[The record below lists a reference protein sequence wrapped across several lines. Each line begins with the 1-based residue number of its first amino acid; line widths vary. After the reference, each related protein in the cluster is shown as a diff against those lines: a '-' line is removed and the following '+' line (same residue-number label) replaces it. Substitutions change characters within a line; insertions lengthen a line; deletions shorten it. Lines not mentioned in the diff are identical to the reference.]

1 MRPLYYSNI
10 YQHKAKPEFLL
21 LCVTMCYNPMQKTSF
36 KQAFMNP
43 KHIAIIMDGNGRWAK
58 TRGKPRLSG
67 HRAGAESVRRVI
79 KACGK
84 LGIEYLTLYAFS
96 VENWSRPAAEVSGLM
111 VMLHDF
117 LVDNTKEL
125 QDNDIRLRV
134 SGRRSDLPAR
144 VEKKLREI
152 EELTA
157 GNKKS
162 TLILA
167 LSYGGRTEIA
177 NAARKLAEAAMAGKI
192 KPSEIDETA
201 VASALYLPDVPDPD
215 LIIRTSGEQRLSNF
229 LTWQSAY
236 SEFYFTKTLWPD
248 FAEADLK
255 AAIIDFSGRAR
266 RFGGL
271 PESTEGLSAKP
282 LAEGGS
288 SESQKEVQV

>member
-1 MRPLYYSNI
+1 MRGGMLQFP
-10 YQHKAKPEFLL
+10 AKI
-21 LCVTMCYNPMQKTSF
+21 SF
-36 KQAFMNP
+36 NQAFMKP

-58 TRGKPRLSG
+58 VRGKPRLSG

-111 VMLHDF
+111 VMLYDF
-117 LVDNTKEL
+117 LVENTKEL
-125 QDNDIRLRV
+125 QDNNIRLLV

-144 VEKKLREI
+144 VDKKLREV
-152 EELTA
+152 EALTA
-157 GNKKS
+157 NNKKA
-162 TLILA
+162 TLVLA

-177 NAARKLAEAAMAGKI
+177 HAARTLAEAAVAGKI
-192 KPSEIDETA
+192 KPSEIDEAA

-215 LIIRTSGEQRLSNF
+215 LIIRTSGELRLSNF

-255 AAIIDFSGRAR
+255 AAIDDFSRRQR
-266 RFGGL
+266 RFGGI
-271 PESTEGLSAKP
+271 PES
-282 LAEGGS
+282 AES
-288 SESQKEVQV
+288 FPAAPACKVESPDGQEEVRC